1 MLSRVLSGAVLGIE
15 AYQVDI
21 DVDVSFGMHAFRIV
35 GLPDGA
41 VKEARLRIP
50 SALENTNYSFP
61 TKKITVNLAPADIRK
76 DGTAFDL
83 PMAIGILAADERFDE
98 DQIAPKL
105 RNFAF
110 AGELSL
116 NGDLRPIN
124 GALPLAAM
132 AKREGLEG
140 LVLPES
146 NAPEAQ
152 VVEGIKTIPVD
163 TFGEVVDFLTGA
175 VDADTFQTNI
185 PVDSDSE
192 YYRLDFADVAGQQT
206 AKRALE
212 IAAAGGHNVLMVGP
226 PGSGKSML
234 AKRVPTILPEMTFE
248 EALETTKIYSVTGEL
263 PENKALVRK
272 RPFRAPHHTISD
284 VGVIGGGTG
293 IPKPGEVSYAHNGVL
308 FLDELPEFRR
318 NVLEVLRQPLEDDE
332 VTISRSLTSL
342 TYPANAMLVAAMNPC
357 PCGYSGSELKPCSC
371 TYRQVQKYRNK
382 ISGPLLDRIDIQL
395 DVPAISYEEL
405 QNHEASESSE
415 QIRRRVRNARQI
427 QTQRFDSSQVNCNAS
442 MSVPE
447 MRQHCELDKSGHEL
461 LESVVDEIG
470 ISARGCDRIIKVART
485 IADLEGADR
494 VQPNHLSEAVQYRSL
509 DRSDAAA

>member
-1 MLSRVLSGAVLGIE
+1 
-15 AYQVDI
+15 
-21 DVDVSFGMHAFRIV
+21 
-35 GLPDGA
+35 
-41 VKEARLRIP
+41 
-50 SALENTNYSFP
+50 
-61 TKKITVNLAPADIRK
+61 
-76 DGTAFDL
+76 
-83 PMAIGILAADERFDE
+83 
-98 DQIAPKL
+98 
-105 RNFAF
+105 
-110 AGELSL
+110 
-116 NGDLRPIN
+116 
-124 GALPLAAM
+124 
-132 AKREGLEG
+132 
-140 LVLPES
+140 
-146 NAPEAQ
+146 
-152 VVEGIKTIPVD
+152 
-163 TFGEVVDFLTGA
+163 
-175 VDADTFQTNI
+175 
-185 PVDSDSE
+185 
-192 YYRLDFADVAGQQT
+192 
-206 AKRALE
+206 
-212 IAAAGGHNVLMVGP
+212 MVGP